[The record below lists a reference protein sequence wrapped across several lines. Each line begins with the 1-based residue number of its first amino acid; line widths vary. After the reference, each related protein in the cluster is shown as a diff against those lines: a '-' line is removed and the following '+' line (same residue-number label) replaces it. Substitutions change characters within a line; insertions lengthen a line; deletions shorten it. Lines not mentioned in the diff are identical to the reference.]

1 MEDSCKRKLFYYISY
16 IDYWNDNLEE
26 SLEYIDKI
34 LNSITFGFN
43 AAEMVKYKAILLNEM
58 KIKNNLSRVQE
69 VVSEMENKGII
80 KYLEEIS

>member
-1 MEDSCKRKLFYYISY
+1 
-16 IDYWNDNLEE
+16 
-26 SLEYIDKI
+26 
-34 LNSITFGFN
+34 
-43 AAEMVKYKAILLNEM
+43 MVKYKAILLNEM